1 MTGRVARLLPRP
13 TAGVW
18 DRYVT
23 QVRQKADA
31 DSLLYRRATPLRR
44 QRRRLVL
51 VLVVSAVSL
60 ILIQLGKN
68 GAEPGWL
75 TSALDAVGADRL
87 AARVED
93 ALLRSDNLR
102 FNRLVMWAAVQI
114 SGYVVLPLVVVKL
127 LLRER
132 LEDYAAAAP
141 ARGGGIYA
149 LAFVAFAPVVVLASF
164 TQPFQDRY
172 PFYDLLPGESPWPYL
187 VVWWCLYALQFVAL
201 EWFFRGFMVHGLK
214 PVLGY
219 LAVPVMVVPYFL
231 IHLAK
236 PPLEAAGAILA
247 GMVLGTLVLKTRTI
261 YWGAALHIA
270 VAMTMDVAS
279 LVQKD
284 LLF

>member
-1 MTGRVARLLPRP
+1 MTRLLPRP
-13 TAGVW
+13 RAGLW
-18 DRYVT
+18 DRYVD
-23 QVRQKADA
+23 QVRRKADA
-31 DSLLYRRATPLRR
+31 DSLLYRRATPRR
-44 QRRRLVL
+44 QQRLRLVL
-51 VLVVSAVSL
+51 VLGVSAVSL
-60 ILIQLGKN
+60 LLIQLGKN

-75 TSALDAVGADRL
+75 TSTLQAVGADGL

-93 ALLRSDNLR
+93 AMLRSDNLR
-102 FNRLVMWAAVQI
+102 FNQLVMWAVVQI
-114 SGYVVLPLVVVKL
+114 SGYVILPLAVVKL

-132 LEDYAAAAP
+132 LEEYAAGVP
-141 ARGGGIYA
+141 GGGGGIYA
-149 LAFVAFAPVVVLASF
+149 LAFVAFTPVVVLASF

-172 PFYDLLPGESPWPYL
+172 PFYDLLPGESLWPYL
-187 VVWWCLYALQFVAL
+187 VAWWGLYALQFVAL

-270 VAMTMDVAS
+270 VALTMDVSS

-284 LLF
+284 LLL

>member
-1 MTGRVARLLPRP
+1 L
-13 TAGVW
+13 
-18 DRYVT
+18 
-23 QVRQKADA
+23 
-31 DSLLYRRATPLRR
+31 
-44 QRRRLVL
+44 RLVL
-51 VLVVSAVSL
+51 ILGVSTVSL
-60 ILIQLGKN
+60 VLIQLGKN

-75 TSALDAVGADRL
+75 TSALEAVGADGL
-87 AARVED
+87 AVRVED
-93 ALLRSDNLR
+93 AMLRSDNLR
-102 FNRLVMWAAVQI
+102 FNQLVMWAVVQI
-114 SGYVVLPLVVVKL
+114 SGYVILPLIVVKL

-132 LEDYAAAAP
+132 LEEYAA
-141 ARGGGIYA
+141 RGPGRGWGIYT
-149 LAFVAFAPVVVLASF
+149 LAFFAFAPVVILASF

-172 PFYDLLPGESPWPYL
+172 PFYDLLPGESLWPYL
-187 VVWWCLYALQFVAL
+187 VAWWALYALQFVAL

-219 LAVPVMVVPYFL
+219 LAVPVMVIPYFL

-270 VAMTMDVAS
+270 VAMTMDVSS